1 MPRTALQYKQIKDE
15 RKLSILEASLPL
27 FALYENKVS
36 IDLIS
41 EKAKCSHG
49 LVYHYF
55 NNTDDVLEALL
66 KSSTYQDICDDLFK
80 INHDV
85 DAIDTIKEIVK
96 KLTNVD
102 GVVKASYFKLIISD
116 DGKKSLRQELT
127 KLIKL
132 GQEEGNVTGGN
143 PSDIIDV
150 FFLFLKGIYL
160 TYLTKKKADV
170 NVPSID
176 NIMEIFNKKR

>member
-1 MPRTALQYKQIKDE
+1 MNKLNIETKDLFSTNDPLLKDVFDNAKYPWE
-15 RKLSILEASLPL
+15 ILPL
-27 FALYENKVS
+27 
-36 IDLIS
+36 
-41 EKAKCSHG
+41 
-49 LVYHYF
+49 
-55 NNTDDVLEALL
+55 
-66 KSSTYQDICDDLFK
+66 
-80 INHDV
+80 
-85 DAIDTIKEIVK
+85 IKEIVK

-102 GVVKASYFKLIISD
+102 GVVKESYFKLIISD